1 MQSTKRAI
9 ITSAM
14 ALIICFAMLL
24 GSTFAWFT
32 DSVKSANNII
42 QTGTLDALL
51 EYKTNWADEW
61 APVTENTKVFKDGTL
76 YEPGYTEV
84 VYLRVSNAGTLSFK
98 YSLSVHVSNNEGSV
112 NANGEDFKLTD
123 YLQIGTYLQDE
134 YVSGFN
140 YADILMP
147 AKFGTAT
154 SAKQNAPLKGFTQEN
169 LFLCK
174 DASMLPGAQTSKVA
188 AIVLSMSESVG
199 NEANA
204 KKGAAAPY
212 IALGIRLFATQFPYE
227 YDSFGNQ
234 FDANI

>member
-9 ITSAM
+9 IVSAM
-14 ALIICFAMLL
+14 ALVMCFAMLL
-24 GSTFAWFT
+24 GSTFALFT
-32 DSVKSANNII
+32 DSVKSANII
-42 QTGTLDALL
+42 QTGTLDVLL

-61 APVTENTKVFKDGTL
+61 TPVTETTKVFKDGF

-84 VYLRVSNAGTLSFK
+84 VYLRISNAGSLAFK
-98 YSLSVHVSNNEGSV
+98 YNLSVNVAQNEGSV

-134 YVSGFN
+134 YVSGLN
-140 YADILMP
+140 NANILMP
-147 AKFGTAT
+147 TLFGTAS

-174 DASMLPGAQTSKVA
+174 DASMLPGAQTSRVA

-212 IALGIRLFATQFPYE
+212 IALGIQLFATQFPYE

-234 FDANI
+234 YDANI